1 MPYRPMSSLKNPT
14 LLLAALLALGC
25 SRPASE
31 DDGTTDSTEADAT
44 SEIEEAPAKEPVLVR
59 TSGLSRGR
67 VERILESTA
76 SVQSLDV
83 VEVMPERA
91 EPVIEILVEEGD
103 QVVAKQILARL
114 RDDNARLAV
123 AEAEV
128 RVLETKQA
136 MEQAQRE
143 FERDQKLVEEEGPT
157 GVLSDRD
164 LETRRQTWDASKTAH
179 ESTIVARDRAL
190 LDLKQCT
197 LRTPIAGTVSVR
209 DISLGDMA
217 SVGTRVFEITD
228 LSKPKVILY
237 RPQRELMDL
246 KVGQRLVATS
256 DALPG
261 LQIPGYI
268 ERIAPTVDLTTGT
281 VKVTAALD
289 PTEVTVPPG
298 ILVKL
303 TLVLDAH
310 DDALLLP
317 KEALMHEAGAVYC
330 YVVKDGIA
338 HRREVVQGFSNDD
351 SVEAAEGTDIAEDDV
366 VIVVGGDRIG
376 DGDPVEIAEE

>member
-1 MPYRPMSSLKNPT
+1 MCPPKNLT
-14 LLLAALLALGC
+14 LLLAALFVMSCA
-25 SRPASE
+25 RFAHE
-31 DDGTTDSTEADAT
+31 DDGTPAEESAESTTEVD
-44 SEIEEAPAKEPVLVR
+44 EAPAKEPVLVR
-59 TSGLSRGR
+59 TAGLSRGR
-67 VERILESTA
+67 IERTLESTA

-83 VEVMPERA
+83 VDVMPERA

-103 QVVAKQILARL
+103 RVEANQILARL

-179 ESTIVARDRAL
+179 ETTIVARDRAL
-190 LDLKQCT
+190 LELKQCT
-197 LRTPIAGTVSVR
+197 LRSPIAGTVSVR

-217 SVGTRVFEITD
+217 SVGMRVFEITD
-228 LSKPKVILY
+228 LSQPKVILY

-261 LQIPGYI
+261 LEIPGHI
-268 ERIAPTVDLTTGT
+268 ERIAPTVDLATGT
-281 VKVTAALD
+281 VKVTAALEPD
-289 PTEVTVPPG
+289 GLTVPPG

-317 KEALMHEAGAVYC
+317 KEALMHEADAVYC
-330 YVVKDGIA
+330 YVVRDGVA
-338 HRREVVQGFSNDD
+338 HRCDVVQGFANDVA
-351 SVEAAEGTDIAEDDV
+351 VEAAEGTEIEEGDFV
-366 VIVVGGDRIG
+366 VVVGGDRIG
-376 DGDPVEIAEE
+376 DGDPVEIADE